1 MSTFGKALIG
11 VNVVLAFAFVF
22 LAATDYSRRRGW
34 ENLILQQDLT
44 INGLAI
50 DEDEKDA
57 EGQLIYQLAG
67 KNMQQQLG
75 VTTSTQVE
83 ELRKRHDQIKSAID
97 GAADGAAKKAEV
109 VKYVLPLARNT
120 VEYYLIATGN
130 DAEFAAQ
137 SPLMTKVMG
146 QDGPFESAF
155 GAGNKPAKS
164 NAYDVRREVIAFF
177 LFNTSVEP
185 ADYQR
190 TLGVVGLAA
199 YARALEG
206 QTVRLANMVP
216 EVAHD
221 IGGDRTAFL
230 ANHRALVEQIVD
242 LDRKLRGLQE
252 LLAKHE
258 EQLSHYQTLRAAR
271 AQDVQDLTKRIAET
285 KAAAEKALAVQTD
298 LEKQLF
304 ATDKQVADVKQKNE
318 GLDREI
324 KTKELGH

>member
-1 MSTFGKALIG
+1 
-11 VNVVLAFAFVF
+11 
-22 LAATDYSRRRGW
+22 
-34 ENLILQQDLT
+34 
-44 INGLAI
+44 
-50 DEDEKDA
+50 
-57 EGQLIYQLAG
+57 
-67 KNMQQQLG
+67 MQQQLG

-83 ELRKRHDQIKSAID
+83 ELRKRHDQIKSAIE

-109 VKYVLPLARNT
+109 VKNVLPLARNT
-120 VEYYLIATGN
+120 VEYYLIAAGSPN
-130 DAEFAAQ
+130 EFTAG
-137 SPLMTKVMG
+137 SPLLTKIMG
-146 QDGPFESAF
+146 PDGPFESAF
-155 GAGNKPAKS
+155 SAGNKS
-164 NAYDVRREVIAFF
+164 DAYDVRRDAIAFF

-185 ADYQR
+185 AEYQR

-206 QTVRLANMVP
+206 QTIRLANMVP

-230 ANHRALVEQIVD
+230 SNHRALVEQIVD

-258 EQLSHYQTLRAAR
+258 EQLSHFQTLRAAR

-285 KAAAEKALAVQTD
+285 KAAAEKALAVQAD

-304 ATDKQVADVKQKNE
+304 ATDKAVAGVKQENE
-318 GLDREI
+318 GLDQKI
-324 KTKELGH
+324 KAKELGH

>member
-44 INGLAI
+44 ISGLAI
-50 DEDEKDA
+50 DEKEKDA

-75 VTTSTQVE
+75 VTTSTQSE

-97 GAADGAAKKAEV
+97 GAANGAAKKAEV

-130 DAEFAAQ
+130 DVEFAAG

-146 QDGPFESAF
+146 QDGPLESAF
-155 GAGNKPAKS
+155 SAGNGS
-164 NAYDVRREVIAFF
+164 SAYDVRRDAIAFF

-190 TLGVVGLAA
+190 TMGVVGLAA

-216 EVAHD
+216 EAAHD
-221 IGGDRTAFL
+221 IAGDRTAFL
-230 ANHRALVEQIVD
+230 SNHRALVEQIVD

-285 KAAAEKALAVQTD
+285 KAAAEKAQAVQTD

-318 GLDREI
+318 VLDREI
-324 KTKELGH
+324 KAKELGH

>member
-50 DEDEKDA
+50 DEKEKDA

-97 GAADGAAKKAEV
+97 GAANGAAKKAEV

-130 DAEFAAQ
+130 DAEFAAE

-155 GAGNKPAKS
+155 SAGNGS
-164 NAYDVRREVIAFF
+164 SAYDVRRDAIAFF
-177 LFNTSVEP
+177 LFNTSVAPEE
-185 ADYQR
+185 YQR

-221 IGGDRTAFL
+221 ISGDRTAFL
-230 ANHRALVEQIVD
+230 SNHRALVEQIVD